1 MTTPALR
8 GICCLTSHLIAQWKS
23 SQQTP
28 PWNSFTMML
37 MGMTYKL
44 LVEKMLLL
52 SKEIQLE
59 PPPFHWMLI
68 IHVSQDLPTILPTAC
83 KREKSSCWDQPPPLR
98 MLWMVSFTPSP
109 ECGLWMP
116 MMMQPAEMGL
126 LMNSS
131 FQLIM
136 KSLLTLITSMSSPS
150 TTRAMGMCLS
160 APTEDSVT
168 ERRVFVSVSLDIP
181 TITATPNQPLLFR
194 LLLLTT
200 IDLTFF
206 LNPMLRAKVMK

>member
-68 IHVSQDLPTILPTAC
+68 SHVSPDLPTLPPTAC
-83 KREKSSCWDQPPPLR
+83 KREKSSCLEWPTQLR
-98 MLWMVSFTPSP
+98 MPWMVSFTPSP

-116 MMMQPAEMGL
+116 LMMMEPHHQVKL
-126 LMNSS
+126 INTS

-136 KSLLTLITSMSSPS
+136 HSLQTSKASMSSPS
-150 TTRAMGMCLS
+150 TTRAMGTCLS
-160 APTEDSVT
+160 VPTEDSVM
-168 ERRVFVSVSLDIP
+168 ERRVFVSVSLGTP
-181 TITATPNQPLLFR
+181 TIIATPNQPLLFR
-194 LLLLTT
+194 
-200 IDLTFF
+200 F
-206 LNPMLRAKVMK
+206 L